1 MATAAGPRRNRFVPG
16 VIALAALLAIGII
29 FGAGADLTH
38 PSPHSLSGRDISSQ
52 IELGIQTEKGLT
64 NLPTV
69 TCPSSEPVKA
79 GLSFECSVT
88 GLPRAGASNVEV
100 TEVDGRGH
108 LRWQLVSP

>member
-1 MATAAGPRRNRFVPG
+1 MATAAGRRRNRLVPG
-16 VIALAALLAIGII
+16 LIALAALLAIGII

-38 PSPHSLSGRDISSQ
+38 PSPHSLSGRDISAQ

-64 NLPTV
+64 NLPAV

-88 GLPRAGASNVEV
+88 GVRTAGTSNVEV